1 MPTQSQIHTPKTLFG
16 PHTQTHKHMAS
27 VCPADLA
34 LLFAGSPLS
43 AAKGLAV
50 HRLPSVCLYKL
61 QQGCACVP
69 GCPRLKAD
77 FVSQC
82 VHINPPKLLT
92 RVLKKKK
99 PGCSRSGQ
107 SYIWYGFYIILL
119 HLHRVDQW
127 ISPLSQKHCENSIN
141 ISVDTG
147 GLI

>member
-1 MPTQSQIHTPKTLFG
+1 MPTQSQIHSPKTLFG

-92 RVLKKKK
+92 RVLKKKNQ
-99 PGCSRSGQ
+99 GVAG
-107 SYIWYGFYIILL
+107 
-119 HLHRVDQW
+119 RVSHTFDMVFTSFFSIYTEW
-127 ISPLSQKHCENSIN
+127 ISGSAHCPRN
-141 ISVDTG
+141 IVK
-147 GLI
+147 IV